1 MRWFR
6 AKGRGRKPRSLPGFL
21 RDLEIPIS
29 GAAACIAAVAVSAL
43 VLAWPHL
50 EMVRIGYEV
59 GRLKAEREVS
69 AQERRVLRVE
79 IGSLR
84 QLDRVESIARN
95 KLGMVF
101 PRPDQIVY
109 VMVPARRP

>member
-1 MRWFR
+1 MGFR
-6 AKGRGRKPRSLPGFL
+6 TKVRGRGGRGRPRFHWEFDLPVS
-21 RDLEIPIS
+21 RT
-29 GAAACIAAVAVSAL
+29 AACIAAVAASAIVL
-43 VLAWPHL
+43 VWPHL

-59 GRLKAEREVS
+59 ARLQAERKVL